1 MHEPMQE
8 RADNGDTAHA
18 SGCGLADNIDVCLAR
33 FTQLFYGGALQVLQ
47 QPAGKMRGMP
57 ASEPCRLVHAWSL
70 VWVQACT
77 AAASV
82 LPMVGTASCWSMSD
96 ADGDSSE
103 RSWLMC

>member
-47 QPAGKMRGMP
+47 QPAGKMRGML
-57 ASEPCRLVHAWSL
+57 ASEHGGLVHSVSL
-70 VWVQACT
+70 VWDQACLYCCSLC
-77 AAASV
+77 AANGGHSKLLEHV
-82 LPMVGTASCWSMSD
+82 
-96 ADGDSSE
+96 
-103 RSWLMC
+103 